1 MRAANLWPEG
11 KAMTV
16 VEIRSREITPTSAMR
31 EFVNRRAASMLGR
44 YRQEL
49 RTATLHVRDINGP
62 RGGNDKQCVLAIA
75 GMHAGSF
82 VVEATEAS
90 FYTAVDQV
98 MKRAGQALR
107 RKIGRRRRTARVA
120 STRRRVQPGKE

>member
-1 MRAANLWPEG
+1 
-11 KAMTV
+11 MTV

-31 EFVNRRAASMLGR
+31 DFVNRRAASMLGR

-49 RTATLHVRDINGP
+49 RAATLHVRDINGP

-75 GMHAGSF
+75 GRHDGSF

-90 FYTAVDQV
+90 FYSAVDQV

-107 RKIGRRRRTARVA
+107 RKIGRRRRSARVA
-120 STRRRVQPGKE
+120 LTRRRVVTPGRE